1 MPIFFGVVGAAVDVR
16 AFLDPCVLLLG
27 VALTIVAVI
36 GKMAAGYAPY
46 WLRVKKVVIGVAMV
60 PRGEVGLIFAQMG
73 LTTGVLTSSSFSA
86 VMMMV
91 LVTTF
96 AAPIALKAL
105 LPAGSGSRDAAIGIS
120 DLTSD
125 A

>member
-1 MPIFFGVVGAAVDVR
+1 M
-16 AFLDPCVLLLG
+16 
-27 VALTIVAVI
+27 I
-36 GKMAAGYAPY
+36 GKVLAGYAPF
-46 WLRVKKVVIGVAMV
+46 WLRVRKLVIGVAMV

-73 LTTGVLTSSSFSA
+73 LTTGVLTTNDFSA

-91 LVTTF
+91 LVTTLL
-96 AAPIALKAL
+96 APVALKAL
-105 LPAGSGSRDAAIGIS
+105 LPEGKGPRDAEIGIS